1 MVDRELAVV
10 NTSKCEEEKIKGENG
25 NNAAINLRRES
36 PKDQKACLGKN
47 FNLRNSL
54 NFPKVFYSIILKEAI
69 RAVKP
74 TRSSVYVPPQVSI
87 SKVLTAKITCNIAQY
102 KLNLYRTSTKQ
113 LQLIFSEAPC
123 KI

>member
-36 PKDQKACLGKN
+36 QKDQKACLGKN

-87 SKVLTAKITCNIAQY
+87 SKVLTAKIKCNIAQY
-102 KLNLYRTSTKQ
+102 KLNVYRTSTK
-113 LQLIFSEAPC
+113 
-123 KI
+123 

>member
-69 RAVKP
+69 RSVKP
-74 TRSSVYVPPQVSI
+74 TRSSVYVPLQVSI
-87 SKVLTAKITCNIAQY
+87 SKVLTAKIKCNIAQY
-102 KLNLYRTSTKQ
+102 KLNVYRTSTK
-113 LQLIFSEAPC
+113 
-123 KI
+123 